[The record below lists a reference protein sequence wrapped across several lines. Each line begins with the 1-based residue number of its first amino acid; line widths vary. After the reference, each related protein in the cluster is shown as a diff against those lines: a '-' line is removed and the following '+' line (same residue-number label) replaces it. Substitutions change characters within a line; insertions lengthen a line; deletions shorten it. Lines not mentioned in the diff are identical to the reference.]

1 MCKKLR
7 QEPSQRGSIQMYL
20 QCHSLPSQLPFCIS
34 IQHLQ
39 SWHKAT
45 KNASVSE
52 RQTRRP
58 LLISLQP
65 KPLSSQLVRFIHG
78 APPGHPEIS
87 QRMRPTPGV
96 SRSEVHLLQSPCS
109 PVFTQTTSI
118 NDKLACNGHF
128 CVLKNGSVCKLC
140 APVLLSIIL
149 LQWRE

>member
-1 MCKKLR
+1 
-7 QEPSQRGSIQMYL
+7 MYL
-20 QCHSLPSQLPFCIS
+20 QCHNLPSQLSFCIS
-34 IQHLQ
+34 IQDLQ

-45 KNASVSE
+45 KNASISE
-52 RQTRRP
+52 RQTPRP

-109 PVFTQTTSI
+109 PVFTQITRIKINLHAMVTS
-118 NDKLACNGHF
+118 
-128 CVLKNGSVCKLC
+128 VY
-140 APVLLSIIL
+140 
-149 LQWRE
+149 